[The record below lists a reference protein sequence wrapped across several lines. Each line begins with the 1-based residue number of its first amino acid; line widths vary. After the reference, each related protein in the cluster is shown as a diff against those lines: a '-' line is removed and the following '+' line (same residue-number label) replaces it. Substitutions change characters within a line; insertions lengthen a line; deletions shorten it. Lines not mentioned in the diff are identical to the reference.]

1 MNTLSIILPVF
12 NEEASIELILNDIKK
27 IILKNNIDAQVI
39 VVDDGSFDKTKD
51 IIDQYKDIEIIH
63 NKKNRGYGH
72 SIKKGL
78 LRAHGEWIAI
88 CDADGTYPI
97 EEFSTMF
104 QYTDQADM
112 IVGSRTGKKVAIP
125 LIRRPA
131 KWFLNKLANY
141 LVDYNIPDLNSG
153 MRLFRRDKAMQFF
166 NIYPEGFSFTT
177 TITMAFISRDLEVIF
192 HSINYYPRRGK
203 SKIVPW
209 KDMQNFL
216 VTIVRTILYFNPL
229 KVFLPLSVTFFIIAC
244 LVLVGS
250 WYFEGQIRDA
260 TIIILLMTSFQAAA
274 MGFLADLIN
283 RKSDRL

>member
-1 MNTLSIILPVF
+1 MKKLSIILPVF
-12 NEEASIELILNDIKK
+12 NEEASIELILKDIKN
-27 IILKNNIDAQVI
+27 IIERNNIDSQII
-39 VVDDGSFDKTKD
+39 VVDDGSSDRTPD
-51 IIDQYKDIEIIH
+51 ILSEQDNIKIIS
-63 NKKNRGYGH
+63 NKRNKGYGH
-72 SIKKGL
+72 SLKKGL
-78 LRAHGEWIAI
+78 LAAKHEWVAI
-88 CDADGTYPI
+88 CDADGTYPVQ
-97 EEFSTMF
+97 EFENMF
-104 QYTDQADM
+104 QYMDRADM
-112 IVGSRTGKKVAIP
+112 IVGSRTGQKVAIP
-125 LIRRPA
+125 WIRRPA

-141 LVDYNIPDLNSG
+141 LVEYKIPDLNSG
-153 MRLFRRDKAMQFF
+153 MRLFRKKCAMQFF

-177 TITMAFISRDLEVIF
+177 TITMAFISKDLEVIF
-192 HSINYYPRRGK
+192 HRINYYPRRGK

-209 KDMQNFL
+209 RDMQNFL

-229 KVFLPLSVTFFIIAC
+229 KVFLPLCMAFFLLAC